1 MPGGLPRRR
10 PRTSKLLLNLG
21 RMSPRRV
28 ADFEASNCNTQASAR
43 HAAFVVQLHG
53 AADGDPAAGEHV
65 RRDHG
70 RLLLQQQR
78 VGGNVAR
85 ESRVG
90 EDGLEGG
97 GLARR
102 DAVPG

>member
-1 MPGGLPRRR
+1 MWGGLFQNDFDIKGVVPVVVSTWYQSRD
-10 PRTSKLLLNLG
+10 RTDEAWE
-21 RMSPRRV
+21 RM
-28 ADFEASNCNTQASAR
+28 
-43 HAAFVVQLHG
+43 HAEPQSES
-53 AADGDPAAGEHV
+53 DPAAGEHV